1 MSVNSCEYDRLY
13 KIVVTGALNCD
24 PNYRGSYRV
33 GVSNLISRFVEDKF
47 DLFQARSY
55 LVDFKAK
62 NIKVEGMV
70 FKAQLWDGF
79 GDGRSWHNMCEYRG
93 AAAYILVYGIDHPGS
108 FKSIPQELAYIRD
121 NVSENPIIFLVGN
134 KSDLV
139 HLRDVST
146 DEAQAYA
153 KQEGLHFIETS
164 ALNSSNV
171 NELFTRV
178 VTTVYNQSSSVA
190 GQKIKRAVENQPETQ
205 AFMANFR
212 VDLQEVLI
220 DLQTDIAGCCT
231 FNGGHKQ
238 TANSEFLKLRD
249 EIEGKQFTAEDIN
262 KKIKKI
268 FEHHPEIYR
277 IDYVRDFIAKYFD
290 GAPQSYCSVM

>member
-13 KIVVTGALNCD
+13 KIVVTGA
-24 PNYRGSYRV
+24 PNHKFHSSDRGV

-47 DLFQARSY
+47 DLFQANTYRAEY
-55 LVDFKAK
+55 KTK
-62 NIKVEGMV
+62 NIEVEGKV

-79 GDGRSWHNMCEYRG
+79 GGSRGWYNRSEYRG
-93 AAAYILVYGIDHPGS
+93 ADAYILIYSINEMHS
-108 FKSIPQELAYIRD
+108 FQAIPQELANIRD
-121 NVSENPIIFLVGN
+121 RAREDSPIFLVGN

-178 VTTVYNQSSSVA
+178 VTTLYNRSSSVA

-205 AFMANFR
+205 AFMANFQ
-212 VDLQEVLI
+212 VDLREVLI

-238 TANSEFLKLRD
+238 TANSEFLQLRD

-268 FEHHPEIYR
+268 FERHPEIYR